1 MHGYLQT
8 PMRVYTTQTVAFYD
22 ELMRNGIVYCD
33 RESWMAERCRVQY
46 DWMAQQM
53 RQRIGEPPLP
63 QIKYPLWV
71 WYQYTNKK
79 SPAPTMSSKDIEP
92 GETQA
97 VMIELEVPDN
107 AVLLSDFT
115 LWHLPLNCSG
125 ICLKREK
132 RQFDAELEKY
142 QDLLREYRPLNE
154 YPREVQQILKTWERI
169 FDLDMIDPYL
179 ITKRR
184 ENRCIQGTIWQLRKE
199 WVKIVHFFNK
209 YSEIKRIEF
218 A

>member
-8 PMRVYTTQTVAFYD
+8 PMRVYTIQPVAFYD

-33 RESWMAERCRVQY
+33 RESWIAKEYRVQY
-46 DWMAQQM
+46 EWMAQQM

-63 QIKYPLWV
+63 QIQYPIWV
-71 WYQYTNKK
+71 WYQYISKK
-79 SPAPTMSSKDIEP
+79 RPVPTMSSKDILP

-97 VMIELEVPDN
+97 VMMELEVPEN
-107 AVLLSDFT
+107 EVLLSNFS
-115 LWHLPLNCSG
+115 LWHLPMNYAG

-132 RQFDAELEKY
+132 RQYENELQKY
-142 QDLLREYRPLNE
+142 EDLLREYRPLNE
-154 YPREVQQILKTWERI
+154 YPNEVQQILKTWERV
-169 FDLDMIDPYL
+169 FDLDLRDPYEETRMRKNQ
-179 ITKRR
+179 I
-184 ENRCIQGTIWQLRKE
+184 IQGTIWSLRKE
-199 WVKIVHFFNK
+199 WVKVAHFFNK